1 MRLTPMD
8 ITNKEFKKSLRGFDC
23 EEVDEFLDKVV
34 EDYEFI
40 YKENSSLKEKIKAN
54 NDRIKHY
61 EQIEETIQNTLLLA
75 QNAAEQAKLVA
86 QKEAEMILNSANES
100 AKKIIDKANFEVI
113 KINDDYEVIKQD
125 FMKFRAK
132 YNNFLQTQM
141 DMFKGLEQD
150 FLKNYNIATNEKD
163 DTVIETI
170 DTKVISDDIKE
181 KEANEQGVKEKDIFK
196 EIAAEEVKAIPELE
210 LTANLEDVKN
220 YFVEDDK

>member
-1 MRLTPMD
+1 
-8 ITNKEFKKSLRGFDC
+8 
-23 EEVDEFLDKVV
+23 
-34 EDYEFI
+34 
-40 YKENSSLKEKIKAN
+40 
-54 NDRIKHY
+54 
-61 EQIEETIQNTLLLA
+61 
-75 QNAAEQAKLVA
+75 
-86 QKEAEMILNSANES
+86 MILNSANES

>member
-163 DTVIETI
+163 ETVVETI

-181 KEANEQGVKEKDIFK
+181 KEANETKKDIFK
-196 EIAAEEVKAIPELE
+196 EVAAEEVKAIPELE

>member
-40 YKENSSLKEKIKAN
+40 YKENSSLKENIKAN

-100 AKKIIDKANFEVI
+100 AKKIIDKANF
-113 KINDDYEVIKQD
+113 EVIKQD

>member
-40 YKENSSLKEKIKAN
+40 YKENSSLTEKIKAN

-86 QKEAEMILNSANES
+86 QKEAEMILIKMLYSA
-100 AKKIIDKANFEVI
+100 F
-113 KINDDYEVIKQD
+113 
-125 FMKFRAK
+125 
-132 YNNFLQTQM
+132 
-141 DMFKGLEQD
+141 
-150 FLKNYNIATNEKD
+150 
-163 DTVIETI
+163 
-170 DTKVISDDIKE
+170 
-181 KEANEQGVKEKDIFK
+181 
-196 EIAAEEVKAIPELE
+196 
-210 LTANLEDVKN
+210 
-220 YFVEDDK
+220 

>member
-163 DTVIETI
+163 ETVVETI

-181 KEANEQGVKEKDIFK
+181 KEANETKQDIFK
-196 EIAAEEVKAIPELE
+196 EVAAEEVKAIPELE